1 MANALV
7 FIDNPGAALKKSSL
21 ELLTIARS
29 LGETA
34 VAFTG
39 ELNDDVAA
47 TLGAYGATTVF
58 QPSVDDLDN
67 YLVGPKAAYL
77 AAAVAASGATAVL
90 VDNSPEGKEIAG
102 RLGIK
107 LNAGVITD
115 VVGVEA
121 DGTAHKSVL
130 AGSYNTT
137 AKANTPVTVLSVKAN
152 NVEPAPAGAGAAG
165 ILLRLAGVS
174 HQTVSRVING
184 SDDVLPE
191 TRATVEAAIEQLGY
205 RPNAIARSMAR
216 GQTHTLA
223 CISPNLTDY
232 TFASVIEGAEVEAR
246 QHDYFML
253 SSSATDPKAFQA
265 LVDELVGHRRVDGLI
280 VINPY
285 SDDRFLHLPEN
296 FPVVFVGARSHE
308 KEICSV
314 SLDDEK
320 VAYEA
325 TRHLISLG
333 HTDIALITGPMEEDC
348 SQDRA
353 EGYRRALQEA
363 GIPYDESRVLG
374 GDWSASSGQRA
385 LLSFV
390 EQGRVPTAVF
400 AQNDRM
406 ALGVLRAARDVNLK
420 VPSQLAVIGVD
431 DMPLSSYFDPPL
443 TTMRQDMP
451 LIGQEATRMLL
462 ELIQKKTPAVRE
474 LKLSAQLVVRNSTSD
489 MGGGS

>member
-1 MANALV
+1 MSTSHPTL
-7 FIDNPGAALKKSSL
+7 
-21 ELLTIARS
+21 R
-29 LGETA
+29 
-34 VAFTG
+34 
-39 ELNDDVAA
+39 DVA
-47 TLGAYGATTVF
+47 
-58 QPSVDDLDN
+58 
-67 YLVGPKAAYL
+67 
-77 AAAVAASGATAVL
+77 
-90 VDNSPEGKEIAG
+90 
-102 RLGIK
+102 
-107 LNAGVITD
+107 
-115 VVGVEA
+115 
-121 DGTAHKSVL
+121 
-130 AGSYNTT
+130 
-137 AKANTPVTVLSVKAN
+137 
-152 NVEPAPAGAGAAG
+152 
-165 ILLRLAGVS
+165 RLAGVS

-184 SDDVLPE
+184 SEDVLPE
-191 TRATVEAAIEQLGY
+191 TRAIVESAIEQMGY

-253 SSSATDPKAFQA
+253 SSSASDLQAFRA

-285 SDDRFLHLPEN
+285 ADERFQYIPKD
-296 FPVVFVGARSHE
+296 FPLVFVGASAHE
-308 KEICSV
+308 KNICSV

-325 TRHLISLG
+325 TRHLITLG
-333 HTDIALITGPMEEDC
+333 HTKIALVTGPMEEDC
-348 SQDRA
+348 SQDRT

-363 GIPYDESRVLG
+363 GIAFDKTMVVE
-374 GDWSASSGQRA
+374 GDWSASSGQSA

-390 EQGRVPTAVF
+390 EQGRVPSAVF

-406 ALGVLRAARDVNLK
+406 AMGVLRAARDINLK

-451 LIGQEATRMLL
+451 RIGQEATRMLL
-462 ELIQKKTPAVRE
+462 DIIKKKSTAMRD
-474 LKLSAQLVVRNSTSD
+474 LKLPAELVIRWSTSEK
-489 MGGGS
+489 GGD